1 MNWRTYR
8 EILRASTA
16 NLLTPNLR
24 LVAKHDPR
32 ESDDEVC
39 KLIGLVLALTVQVRR
54 VALRYLLTTAALS
67 QAKEQGTEI
76 NPVLREAHSH
86 PRSRSTLPGFRD
98 STNGSSAS

>member
-1 MNWRTYR
+1 MIWRTHR
-8 EILRASTA
+8 EVLRASTA

-39 KLIGLVLALTVQVRR
+39 KLIGLVLALTVQVRS
-54 VALRYLLTTAALS
+54 VALRYLLATAALS
-67 QAKEQGTEI
+67 QAKEQCTEI
-76 NPVLREAHSH
+76 KPLLHHAHSH
-86 PRSRSTLPGFRD
+86 PRSRSTLPGSRN